1 MCAGCEV
8 PDRQR
13 KRVPTVTSAP
23 SCVSCCASGELLHW
37 EKQRRRSRP
46 AACAVKN
53 GRALLTAPGGN
64 RPRGL
69 PALRTRNAPQHPSRL
84 ASLLRAAGA
93 VNRSAIRLEEPSI
106 AGLPPRQ
113 TDPLDRFA
121 RFPLSELLRMIGCFA
136 LCGAR
141 PEAPRLWTP
150 ANFWLQS
157 NRQQLFHHVS
167 DCSE

>member
-1 MCAGCEV
+1 MDVC
-8 PDRQR
+8 RMR
-13 KRVPTVTSAP
+13 S
-23 SCVSCCASGELLHW
+23 
-37 EKQRRRSRP
+37 SRP
-46 AACAVKN
+46 AAKKGADCNVSTLLCFVLCFR
-53 GRALLTAPGGN
+53 RASALGEATPKKP
-64 RPRGL
+64 PRGVRCEKWESFANRARRKS
-69 PALRTRNAPQHPSRL
+69 PAGAPRPKNPERPQHPSRL

-113 TDPLDRFA
+113 NDPLDRFA

-150 ANFWLQS
+150 ANF
-157 NRQQLFHHVS
+157 
-167 DCSE
+167 